1 MLSALNQMTHC
12 ADEPRSIT
20 GKFGSDIYNMTY
32 NIVDGVVSVTFNA
45 LKRLEHNMCISR
57 QTISNTVSLPK
68 LRRAVTSDLRYDYW
82 LGSIF
87 YRTVSN
93 AKKT

>member
-1 MLSALNQMTHC
+1 
-12 ADEPRSIT
+12 
-20 GKFGSDIYNMTY
+20 MTY
-32 NIVDGVVSVTFNA
+32 NNVDGVVSVTFNA

-93 AKKT
+93 AKKNIKCTVFTVILMFYISSR